1 MMARTDRHF
10 RYLLRLLSRR
20 AMLYTEMI
28 ATGALLHGDAERHL
42 RFHPLEHPVGAQL
55 GGGDPDELAAC
66 ARLVEARG
74 YDEVNL
80 NLGCP
85 SDRVKSGGFGA
96 CLMAEPERVA
106 DCARAMTEAVAAPV
120 TVKTRTGIDHLDS
133 YERLAGFVAT
143 VAAGGCRVFIIHA
156 RKAWLQGLSPKENR
170 TLPPLQYERV
180 YRLKQDFPD
189 LEIIINGGI
198 KSLEQARRHLQR
210 VDGAMLGRAVC
221 DDPGLLAGV
230 DKTLFNVD
238 NEALSRRELLEK
250 YMLYMEAELAQSG
263 GGGLRAMLRP
273 LLGLYR
279 GQPRA
284 RAYRRCLSE
293 QGGRKNAG
301 AEVVQQALALL
312 EA

>member
-20 AMLYTEMI
+20 VMLYTEML

-85 SDRVKSGGFGA
+85 SDRVKSGRFGA

-106 DCARAMTEAVAAPV
+106 ECARAMTEAVALPV

-170 TLPPLQYERV
+170 TLPPLQYELV

-198 KSLEQARRHLQR
+198 KSLEQAQRHLQR

-238 NEALSRRELLEK
+238 NEALSRRELLEN
-250 YMLYMEAELAQSG
+250 YLLYMEEELAQSG
-263 GGGLRAMLRP
+263 GGSLRAMLRP

-293 QGGRKNAG
+293 QGDKKNAG
-301 AEVVQQALALL
+301 AEVVRQALALL
-312 EA
+312 EP

>member
-55 GGGDPDELAAC
+55 GGGDPGELAAC

-85 SDRVKSGGFGA
+85 SDRVKSGRFGA

-106 DCARAMTEAVAAPV
+106 ECARAMTEAVAAPV

-133 YERLAGFVAT
+133 YERLASFVAT
-143 VAAGGCRVFIIHA
+143 VAAGGCRTFIIHA

-198 KSLEQARRHLQR
+198 KSLEQAQQHLQR

-238 NEALSRRELLEK
+238 NEPISRRELLEN
-250 YMLYMEAELAQSG
+250 YMLYMETELAQSG
-263 GGGLRAMLRP
+263 GSLRAMLRP
-273 LLGLYR
+273 LLGLFR

-301 AEVVQQALALL
+301 AEVVRQALALL

>member
-20 AMLYTEMI
+20 VMLYTEMI

-55 GGGDPDELAAC
+55 GGGDPGELAAC

-80 NLGCP
+80 NIGCP
-85 SDRVKSGGFGA
+85 SDRVKSGRFGA

-106 DCARAMTEAVAAPV
+106 ECARAMTEAVAAPV
-120 TVKTRTGIDHLDS
+120 TVKTRTGIDHLDG
-133 YERLAGFVAT
+133 YERLASFVAT
-143 VAAGGCRVFIIHA
+143 VAAGGCRTFIIHA
-156 RKAWLQGLSPKENR
+156 RKAWLQGLSPEENR
-170 TLPPLQYERV
+170 TLPPLQYELV
-180 YRLKQDFPD
+180 YRLKQDFPN

-198 KSLEQARRHLQR
+198 KNLEQARRHLQR

-221 DDPGLLAGV
+221 DDPGLLAEV

-238 NEALSRRELLEK
+238 NKARSRRELLED
-250 YMLYMEAELAQSG
+250 YMLYMEAELAQNG
-263 GGGLRAMLRP
+263 GGSLRAMLRP

-301 AEVVQQALALL
+301 AEVVRQALALL
-312 EA
+312 EP

>member
-55 GGGDPDELAAC
+55 GGGDPGELAAC

-85 SDRVKSGGFGA
+85 SDRVKSGRFGA

-106 DCARAMTEAVAAPV
+106 ECARAMTEAVAAPV

-133 YERLAGFVAT
+133 YERLANFVAT
-143 VAAGGCRVFIIHA
+143 VAAGGCRTFIIHA

-238 NEALSRRELLEK
+238 NEPIPRRELLEN
-250 YMLYMEAELAQSG
+250 YMLYMETELAQSG
-263 GGGLRAMLRP
+263 GGSLRAMLRP
-273 LLGLYR
+273 LLGLFR

-301 AEVVQQALALL
+301 AEVVRQALALL